1 MPKPTSS
8 EFTLKNPNYVH
19 HCKIYWTL
27 PDDYHSM
34 VHWDRICSGAVELF
48 GLPGQRYITD
58 INENDMTW
66 SFACSQ
72 DALLFKLKFSEA
84 IIS

>member
-1 MPKPTSS
+1 MPKLTSS
-8 EFTLKNPNYVH
+8 EFTLKNPNYTH
-19 HCKIYWTL
+19 HCKISWQPPHDNIVYWNQ
-27 PDDYHSM
+27 
-34 VHWDRICSGAVELF
+34 VCIGAVDLF
-48 GLPGQRYITD
+48 GLPGQRYLTET
-58 INENDMTW
+58 NESDMTW